1 MTQQE
6 QILKPLF
13 ESYTGQQ
20 LQEITEMPASGSNR
34 RYFRL
39 RGGNLSIIGV
49 IGANLQENHSFITIA
64 KHFKEKGLKVPA
76 VFAVN
81 EDESAY
87 IQEDLGDQVLY
98 GMVSQGRESGLYS
111 SVETQLLKKAIEQLP
126 RLQFVGAQGLD
137 WKCCYPQETFDAR
150 MVDFDLN
157 YFKYCFLKAT
167 GLEFNEV
174 LLQDDFEKFKKD
186 LLQEEDNTFMYRDF
200 QARNVMVRDGEPWF
214 IDFQGGRR
222 GPIYYDV
229 ASFIWQARSR
239 FPEDLK
245 QELIKTYLRSL
256 QSYKKVDE
264 SHFMERLRLFVLFRT
279 LQVLGAYGFRGY
291 FEKKPHFLASVPYAL
306 SNLRSLLQT
315 PFTVYPYM
323 NGLLEKMASMP
334 ELNEI
339 AQDHRLS
346 VHIYSFAYKKGI
358 PADTTGNGGGYVFD
372 CRSVN
377 NPGKYEYYRQFNG
390 TDPEVIKFL
399 EDDGEVTTFLE
410 SVYNLV
416 DAHAKRFIERKFT
429 NLQVCFGCTGGQHRS
444 VYCAEHL
451 AHHLARKFDVKVT
464 ITHREL
470 NIEKML

>member
-20 LQEITEMPASGSNR
+20 LQEIMEMPASGSNR

-49 IGANLQENHSFITIA
+49 IGTNLQENHSFITIA
-64 KHFKEKGLKVPA
+64 RHFKEKGLKVPT

-137 WKCCYPQETFDAR
+137 WKCCYPQEAFDAR
-150 MVDFDLN
+150 MIDFDLN

-174 LLQDDFEKFKKD
+174 LLQDDFEKFKED

-200 QARNVMVRDGEPWF
+200 QARNVMIRDSEPWF

-245 QELIKTYLRSL
+245 QELIKTYLRAL
-256 QSYKKVDE
+256 QNYKKVDE
-264 SHFMERLRLFVLFRT
+264 ARFMESLRLFVLFRT

-315 PFTVYPYM
+315 PFIAYPYM

-464 ITHREL
+464 VTHREL

>member
-20 LQEITEMPASGSNR
+20 LQEISEMPASGSNR

-49 IGANLQENHSFITIA
+49 IGTNLQENHSFITIA
-64 KHFKEKGLKVPA
+64 RHFKEKGLKVPT

-98 GMVSQGRESGLYS
+98 GMVSEGRESGLYS

>member
-1 MTQQE
+1 MAE
-6 QILKPLF
+6 SILKPLF
-13 ESYTGQQ
+13 ESYTGTA
-20 LQEITEMPASGSNR
+20 LTEITELPASGSNR

-39 RGGNLSIIGV
+39 KGGNISL
-49 IGANLQENHSFITIA
+49 IGAIGTNLQENHSFIYLA
-64 KHFKEKGLKVPA
+64 RHFREKGLRVPA
-76 VFAVN
+76 VLAVS
-81 EDESAY
+81 EDGQAY
-87 IQEDLGDQVLY
+87 IQEDLGDQVLF
-98 GMVSQGRESGLYS
+98 GMVAQGRESGLYS
-111 SVETQLLKKAIEQLP
+111 SVETDLLRRTIEQLP

-137 WKCCYPQETFDAR
+137 WKNCYPQEAFDAR

-167 GLEFNEV
+167 GLEFNEIE
-174 LLQDDFEKFKKD
+174 LQEDFEKLKED
-186 LLQEEDNTFMYRDF
+186 LLKEDDNTFLYRDF
-200 QARNVMVRDGEPWF
+200 QARNVMIKDGDPWF

-245 QELIKTYLRSL
+245 QDLIRTYLRAL
-256 QSYKKVDE
+256 QQFKQVNEDE
-264 SHFMERLRLFVLFRT
+264 FRSRLRLFVLFRT

-306 SNLRSLLQT
+306 SNLRKLLET
-315 PFTVYPYM
+315 PFEDYPYL
-323 NGLLEKMASMP
+323 NSILSRLASMP

-339 AQDHRLS
+339 PQDHRLS

-399 EDDGEVTTFLE
+399 EDDGEVFTFLD
-410 SVYNLV
+410 SVYKLV

-444 VYCAEHL
+444 VYCAEHM
-451 AHHLARKFDVKVT
+451 ARHLKDKFDIKVT
-464 ITHREL
+464 VTHREL